1 IPEELRIVM
10 RVEVDEAGRDDHS
23 AGVERPRGVGRLQ
36 PPERSDAPRPDADVG
51 AVALRPRPVDDDAV
65 LDDEVEIGHR
75 ALLFPPRRAAARL
88 AASRSIMSTPCA
100 CTR

>member
-1 IPEELRIVM
+1 MSSMASTGCFPVRSATSATVRFSNGLV
-10 RVEVDEAGRDDHS
+10 
-23 AGVERPRGVGRLQ
+23 AGVKPPQRG
-36 PPERSDAPRPDADVG
+36 DASSADADVG
-51 AVALRPRPVDDDAV
+51 AVPLRPRPVDDDAV
-65 LDDEVEIGHR
+65 LDDEVEVGHR